1 MVVCMQSHFTSDP
14 RVRFHSI
21 HMFLSY
27 IWWTSRQYEGFGLE
41 ACVNSHLDEDTQH
54 RAMSKKAHAH
64 SPQLSRFLGLPQ
76 SEPAQFHFD
85 IYFTPINYSYI
96 RINHNENQII

>member
-1 MVVCMQSHFTSDP
+1 
-14 RVRFHSI
+14 
-21 HMFLSY
+21 
-27 IWWTSRQYEGFGLE
+27 
-41 ACVNSHLDEDTQH
+41 
-54 RAMSKKAHAH
+54 MSKKAHAH